1 MEALGDDKKVVKV
14 DKTVVKPKKQTRAR
28 NNKTCSAGQDLSDKQ
43 LQDVAKTLE
52 QEWDQVALHLGLKNE
67 DLDEIKKENKVFMQ
81 RRNMLRLW
89 KDRRPGKATAQDL
102 LRGLEDMKD
111 LPDETRQLL
120 KELLLP
126 KMESN

>member
-14 DKTVVKPKKQTRAR
+14 DKKVVKKQTRAR
-28 NNKTCSAGQDLSDKQ
+28 NNKTCSAGQDLSDEQ
-43 LQDVAKTLE
+43 LRDVAKTLGQKWE
-52 QEWDQVALHLGLKNE
+52 QAALHLGLKNE

-111 LPDETRQLL
+111 LPVRDSPVIERFTT
-120 KELLLP
+120 KNG
-126 KMESN
+126 KH